1 MSVGSATSAVPPQV
15 AAALAAIQS
24 NQAAEQAVV
33 AQLEQGFQTAS
44 AAVNPDLG
52 QIVNVTV

>member
-1 MSVGSATSAVPPQV
+1 VPPQV
-15 AAALAAIQS
+15 ATALAAIQS